1 MMGEKPAVNLIL
13 VEDETVYSKMI
24 LFQLSKLDFT
34 EHTLSI
40 NHVSSLT
47 ELKEIKDFLSPD
59 IILLD
64 LGLPETSGTDTFLEA
79 KSIFPESAIII
90 LSGTDD
96 DVLARNIVKK
106 GAQDYLV
113 KSDADSK
120 VLRKTIEYAL
130 DRFQFQ
136 HALSNS
142 NQFDNGFVKVLSE
155 KIELLKVLINDQS
168 VQNPVNSDK
177 MMELANE
184 MQELL
189 IRIKEN

>member
-1 MMGEKPAVNLIL
+1 
-13 VEDETVYSKMI
+13 
-24 LFQLSKLDFT
+24 
-34 EHTLSI
+34 
-40 NHVSSLT
+40 
-47 ELKEIKDFLSPD
+47 LKEIKDFLSPD